1 MFFGVTNSMNWRFPT
16 LIALLTLIVA
26 PLPAAAQD
34 GDTRSDAELMTQQY
48 VASYDSLMNTYYMR
62 RMAGKRGHGS
72 LAEERSLERMLEE
85 FDALPDSVLEGRL
98 RRLHTVIPMTYNSD
112 VRSHIRFYLKV
123 MSRRLDVM
131 LTLSEYYHPLFE
143 EGLARYG
150 VPEELKYLT
159 IVESAMNPMATSRV
173 GAAGLWQFMY
183 STGKLY
189 GLEVNSV
196 VDDRRDPYKST
207 VAAAR
212 FIKDLHNVF
221 GDWTLAIAAYN
232 CGPGNINKAMARSGR
247 RDFWGM
253 YGYLPRETR
262 GYVPAFIAAVYVMN
276 YYDKHGLHPVQFNLP
291 IRSDTVMLDRDVL
304 FTYVCQATGLEMDEL
319 RSLNPQYRVDYIPAS
334 TEPYSLCLPMGK
346 IEAFLQMQD
355 SVYAKSRDSL
365 DRKPVKVE
373 PRAASGGS
381 GGSGGS
387 KYYTVRKGDTLSK
400 IASKHGISVSTLK
413 KRNGLR
419 GDKIRV
425 GQKLKIR

>member
-1 MFFGVTNSMNWRFPT
+1 MKRLLPT
-16 LIALLTLIVA
+16 LLTLFALVA
-26 PLPAAAQD
+26 TEFAATAQVYD
-34 GDTRSDAELMTQQY
+34 YKDDAELMTQRY

-62 RMAGKRGHGS
+62 RMAGKRSHSYS
-72 LAEERSLERMLEE
+72 LEDRNVERMLSE
-85 FDALPDSVLEGRL
+85 FDALPDSVIEGRL

-131 LTLSEYYHPLFE
+131 LSLSEYYHPLFE

-207 VAAAR
+207 VAAAH
-212 FIKDLHNVF
+212 FLSDLHNVF

-232 CGPGNINKAMARSGR
+232 CGAGNINKAIARSGSR
-247 RDFWGM
+247 NFWGM
-253 YGYLPRETR
+253 YGSLPRETR
-262 GYVPAFIAAVYVMN
+262 GYVPAFIASVYVMN
-276 YYDKHGLHPVQFNLP
+276 YYDKHGLHPAHLSVP
-291 IRSDTVMLDRDVL
+291 IRCDTVMVDHDVL
-304 FTYVCQATGLEMDEL
+304 FSCVCEATGMEMDEL
-319 RSLNPQYRVDYIPAS
+319 RSLNPQYRADFVPGYS
-334 TEPYSLCLPMGK
+334 QPYSLCLPMAK
-346 IEAFLQMQD
+346 VETFLQQQD
-355 SVYAKSRDSL
+355 SIYAHSRDSIE
-365 DRKPVKVE
+365 RKPVKVE
-373 PRAASGGS
+373 PAKSAPK
-381 GGSGGS
+381 SGGS

-400 IASKHGISVSTLK
+400 IASKHGVSVSTLR
-413 KRNGLR
+413 KRNGIK